1 MERSREARRGVT
13 LAASN
18 GLSRRRHRSS
28 SLRDSPEEDGPLELQ
43 ETARLRDRKKDRD
56 RDRDRDRER
65 DRERDRMSRSSKR
78 RRSDKFMLGTNR
90 DDGGDDSSEE
100 SVNDD
105 EEDDD
110 DDGGGGGGG
119 NSSMR
124 MLPPNPSTSSS
135 SMLNHHHHHH
145 HHNHNS
151 NSHSNNNHNHNNN
164 NHNSR
169 KSFPPPAKVFRTA
182 PTATTASTTPSTWK
196 AADEMIGVS
205 VPRKARS
212 ASTKRSHECW
222 TSSGGVVG
230 GGEQIHRQASSS
242 PVRTSV
248 TTVLATPAP
257 ASPSSSNFSVRKKM
271 KPSGP
276 KLRPPKS
283 SSNKSSSSAQD
294 EIEIEIAEV
303 LYGMMRQP
311 QGPSKQ
317 EIMGVDS
324 NSKEINNNKSTS
336 DSKSRVSS
344 PISNSPSTLPQSSSI
359 LPTNSSSSTAPMS
372 AIAPKRKRPRPV
384 KYEDENPSSFA
395 VRNVPISSTTKAE
408 MDQSAKTETCSPN
421 LDKNSGSAVAENGS
435 ISYDLVNSQASEPK
449 IESVKPE
456 SNVLLPDSKGLTE
469 ESESGGDVAV
479 AKDGPQRQPLSPKKE
494 STVSLRLDCDRR
506 DNLTV
511 TKANSTTSE
520 IEKQREEKFQID
532 LMAPPPLRSSP
543 ERDGEIDFVAVDVQT
558 EMKPM
563 VKEDEK
569 VVKIAK
575 DVVVEDEQ
583 KKAKAIAEESE
594 SQKPVVGKER
604 IIDLQLD
611 LEKSDRDSGTASVSG
626 NKLQQHV
633 QKQQQQPPPLVPE
646 KKAPSTSLPLPLPM
660 ASWPGGL
667 PPMGYMAAP
676 LQGVVSMDGSAV
688 SSAAVQ
694 PPNLLFSQPRPKR
707 CATHCYIARSIH
719 YLQQFTRMNP
729 FWPAAASS
737 ASLYGAKA
745 CNLNVGPP
753 TELHGTVPGKGVN
766 NAQDKG
772 QGLAIF
778 PGPTGKDNKGSQHAN
793 LMDAAQRKQVLLQQA
808 LPPGAPSNM
817 LAPTFIFPLSQ
828 QQAAAAAAVR
838 PGSVKSP
845 PAAGNAAS
853 SSGSNS
859 ASMSVTTTAG
869 AAATA
874 MGFNYQNIP
883 GSSETQTP
891 YLAIL
896 QNNAY
901 PFPMSAHM
909 GGTPAYRGT
918 PAQSMPF
925 FNGSFYPSQMLH
937 HSQLQQQQ
945 QQQQSLPAQSH
956 QSQQGHQNASIS
968 SGSSSSQKH
977 LKSQHPRP
985 HNSGISGG
993 NGTLQSFPAPPPLR
1007 SSPERDGEI
1016 DFVAVDVQTEMK
1028 PMVKEDEKVVKIAKD
1043 VVVEDE
1049 QKKAKTIA
1057 EESESQKPVVG
1068 KERIIDLQLDL
1079 EKSDRDSGTA
1089 SVSGNKLQQ
1098 HVQKQQQQPPPLVP
1112 EKNAPST
1119 SLPLPLPMASWPGGL
1134 PPMGYMAAPLQGVV
1148 SMDGSAVSSAAVQ
1161 PPNLLFSQP
1170 RPKRCAT
1177 HCYIARSIHYL
1188 QQFTRMNP
1196 FWPAAASS
1204 ASLYGA
1210 KACNLNVGPPTE
1222 LHGTVPGKGV
1232 NNAQDKGQGLAIFPG
1247 PTGKDNKGSQ
1257 HANLMDAAQRKQVL
1271 LQQALPPGAPSN
1283 MLAPTF
1289 IFPLSQQQAAAAAAV
1304 RPGSVKSPPA
1314 AGNAA
1319 SSSGSNSASMSVT
1332 TTAGAAATAMG
1343 FNYQNIPGSSETQT
1357 PYLAILQNNAYP
1369 FPMSAHMGGTP
1380 AYRGTPAQSMPFFNG
1395 SFYPSQMLHHSQL
1408 QQQQQQQ
1415 QSLPAQSHQ
1424 SQQGHQNASISSGS
1438 SSSQKHLK
1446 SQHPRPHNSGIS
1458 GGNGTLQSFP
1468 APKNQPQQLQ
1478 LQQRQ
1483 QQQNQ
1488 QVPHQARQLENEIT
1502 GEESPSTADSRISRG
1517 NMSIYGQNFAMP
1529 LHSPNFALM
1538 TPASMGGATSVTGN
1552 HGEKKPQQQL
1562 QQQGSKAGV
1571 ETMTPQTFAMTFASI
1586 NGPTAPGL
1594 DLSTIAQ
1601 NPAIL
1606 QNLPEAMRQGYQFI
1620 AAAQAAQQ
1628 KKNYRV
1634 SEEAKAGGSDTS
1646 NVEEERKAM
1655 AGKPPA
1661 TVVQSIAFSR
1671 PDLSDAPVSMTGNT
1685 VIDGSTRSLN
1695 HGSAPARTSVSV
1707 MPSSISNVNA
1717 SSAQQQL
1724 QRSQQQ
1730 QQQQQLIQ
1738 LQKQQQFAAAARSKT
1753 TATSNGSVY
1762 PDHLQPSSSMA
1773 AKFPGALS
1781 VFPQNLVQN
1790 NSSSA
1795 QSQWKNSGRTSASQ
1809 VSSQSLAPSTT
1820 SSLKNLPQ
1828 QQGRTQQSHTQISFA
1843 ANPKSSSA
1851 THGQPPSGNN
1861 QSTSPP
1867 MVVGSPTTSS
1877 ISKTSA
1883 GGSPRTNAAASTG
1896 NKSGQASSLSSQQ
1909 AKNSPSM
1916 PSRKSSPVPSI
1927 LGNPNI
1933 TSSGTGVKPQ
1943 MSQQQQ
1949 QQQQIPKHAIQQA
1962 QMLFSNAYMQA
1973 QPQHVAS
1980 TTSSASAASG
1990 FFTVRHH
1997 RDQQQLPGSSG
2008 TSSTGMLSLCPPVT
2022 HSNTNT
2028 SDPAKAVAAA
2038 TNMKGGGALASQ
2050 GFIHAANFANA
2061 QASGKPHQSFPPGF
2075 PYVHAVSTAVQVK
2088 PAEQKQPAGE

>member
-145 HHNHNS
+145 HHIQNS
-151 NSHSNNNHNHNNN
+151 NSHSNNNHNHNTN

-182 PTATTASTTPSTWK
+182 PTATTASTTTSTWK

-408 MDQSAKTETCSPN
+408 MDQSAKTETCSSN

-479 AKDGPQRQPLSPKKE
+479 AKDGPQRQPVSPKKE

-520 IEKQREEKFQID
+520 IEKLREEKFQID
-532 LMAPPPLRSSP
+532 LM
-543 ERDGEIDFVAVDVQT
+543 
-558 EMKPM
+558 
-563 VKEDEK
+563 
-569 VVKIAK
+569 
-575 DVVVEDEQ
+575 
-583 KKAKAIAEESE
+583 
-594 SQKPVVGKER
+594 
-604 IIDLQLD
+604 
-611 LEKSDRDSGTASVSG
+611 
-626 NKLQQHV
+626 
-633 QKQQQQPPPLVPE
+633 
-646 KKAPSTSLPLPLPM
+646 
-660 ASWPGGL
+660 
-667 PPMGYMAAP
+667 
-676 LQGVVSMDGSAV
+676 
-688 SSAAVQ
+688 
-694 PPNLLFSQPRPKR
+694 
-707 CATHCYIARSIH
+707 
-719 YLQQFTRMNP
+719 
-729 FWPAAASS
+729 
-737 ASLYGAKA
+737 
-745 CNLNVGPP
+745 
-753 TELHGTVPGKGVN
+753 
-766 NAQDKG
+766 
-772 QGLAIF
+772 
-778 PGPTGKDNKGSQHAN
+778 
-793 LMDAAQRKQVLLQQA
+793 
-808 LPPGAPSNM
+808 
-817 LAPTFIFPLSQ
+817 
-828 QQAAAAAAVR
+828 
-838 PGSVKSP
+838 
-845 PAAGNAAS
+845 
-853 SSGSNS
+853 
-859 ASMSVTTTAG
+859 
-869 AAATA
+869 
-874 MGFNYQNIP
+874 
-883 GSSETQTP
+883 
-891 YLAIL
+891 
-896 QNNAY
+896 
-901 PFPMSAHM
+901 
-909 GGTPAYRGT
+909 
-918 PAQSMPF
+918 
-925 FNGSFYPSQMLH
+925 
-937 HSQLQQQQ
+937 
-945 QQQQSLPAQSH
+945 
-956 QSQQGHQNASIS
+956 
-968 SGSSSSQKH
+968 
-977 LKSQHPRP
+977 
-985 HNSGISGG
+985 
-993 NGTLQSFPAPPPLR
+993 APPPLR

-1089 SVSGNKLQQ
+1089 SVNGNKLQQ

-1210 KACNLNVGPPTE
+1210 KACNLNVVPPTE
-1222 LHGTVPGKGV
+1222 LHGTGPGKGV

-1283 MLAPTF
+1283 MLVQ
-1289 IFPLSQQQAAAAAAV
+1289 IF
-1304 RPGSVKSPPA
+1304 
-1314 AGNAA
+1314 
-1319 SSSGSNSASMSVT
+1319 SSSCT
-1332 TTAGAAATAMG
+1332 
-1343 FNYQNIPGSSETQT
+1343 
-1357 PYLAILQNNAYP
+1357 YP
-1369 FPMSAHMGGTP
+1369 
-1380 AYRGTPAQSMPFFNG
+1380 
-1395 SFYPSQMLHHSQL
+1395 
-1408 QQQQQQQ
+1408 
-1415 QSLPAQSHQ
+1415 
-1424 SQQGHQNASISSGS
+1424 
-1438 SSSQKHLK
+1438 
-1446 SQHPRPHNSGIS
+1446 
-1458 GGNGTLQSFP
+1458 
-1468 APKNQPQQLQ
+1468 
-1478 LQQRQ
+1478 
-1483 QQQNQ
+1483 
-1488 QVPHQARQLENEIT
+1488 V
-1502 GEESPSTADSRISRG
+1502 
-1517 NMSIYGQNFAMP
+1517 
-1529 LHSPNFALM
+1529 
-1538 TPASMGGATSVTGN
+1538 
-1552 HGEKKPQQQL
+1552 
-1562 QQQGSKAGV
+1562 V
-1571 ETMTPQTFAMTFASI
+1571 ETFSLF
-1586 NGPTAPGL
+1586 L
-1594 DLSTIAQ
+1594 
-1601 NPAIL
+1601 
-1606 QNLPEAMRQGYQFI
+1606 EFI
-1620 AAAQAAQQ
+1620 
-1628 KKNYRV
+1628 
-1634 SEEAKAGGSDTS
+1634 
-1646 NVEEERKAM
+1646 
-1655 AGKPPA
+1655 
-1661 TVVQSIAFSR
+1661 
-1671 PDLSDAPVSMTGNT
+1671 
-1685 VIDGSTRSLN
+1685 
-1695 HGSAPARTSVSV
+1695 
-1707 MPSSISNVNA
+1707 
-1717 SSAQQQL
+1717 
-1724 QRSQQQ
+1724 
-1730 QQQQQLIQ
+1730 
-1738 LQKQQQFAAAARSKT
+1738 
-1753 TATSNGSVY
+1753 
-1762 PDHLQPSSSMA
+1762 
-1773 AKFPGALS
+1773 
-1781 VFPQNLVQN
+1781 
-1790 NSSSA
+1790 
-1795 QSQWKNSGRTSASQ
+1795 
-1809 VSSQSLAPSTT
+1809 
-1820 SSLKNLPQ
+1820 
-1828 QQGRTQQSHTQISFA
+1828 
-1843 ANPKSSSA
+1843 
-1851 THGQPPSGNN
+1851 
-1861 QSTSPP
+1861 
-1867 MVVGSPTTSS
+1867 
-1877 ISKTSA
+1877 
-1883 GGSPRTNAAASTG
+1883 
-1896 NKSGQASSLSSQQ
+1896 
-1909 AKNSPSM
+1909 
-1916 PSRKSSPVPSI
+1916 
-1927 LGNPNI
+1927 
-1933 TSSGTGVKPQ
+1933 
-1943 MSQQQQ
+1943 
-1949 QQQQIPKHAIQQA
+1949 
-1962 QMLFSNAYMQA
+1962 
-1973 QPQHVAS
+1973 
-1980 TTSSASAASG
+1980 
-1990 FFTVRHH
+1990 
-1997 RDQQQLPGSSG
+1997 
-2008 TSSTGMLSLCPPVT
+2008 
-2022 HSNTNT
+2022 
-2028 SDPAKAVAAA
+2028 
-2038 TNMKGGGALASQ
+2038 
-2050 GFIHAANFANA
+2050 
-2061 QASGKPHQSFPPGF
+2061 
-2075 PYVHAVSTAVQVK
+2075 
-2088 PAEQKQPAGE
+2088 